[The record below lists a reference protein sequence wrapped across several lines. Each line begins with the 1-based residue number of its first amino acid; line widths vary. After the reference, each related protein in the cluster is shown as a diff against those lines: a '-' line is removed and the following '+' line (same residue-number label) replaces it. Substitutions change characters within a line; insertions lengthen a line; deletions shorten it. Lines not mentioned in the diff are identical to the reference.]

1 MPQMNPAQARLIDP
15 VLSTFA
21 QGYSDPEFTGGLLF
35 PAVPVDVA
43 GGQVLEFGKEAFRRY
58 STQRAPGAA
67 IKRMQTGFLGR
78 PYALENHGFAGV
90 VPVEIQRDALAVPG
104 VDLGRR
110 AMSGALA
117 VVRRN
122 LEAQQAAIALDA
134 ANYDANHKIALTGAG
149 KWSDPASKPITQI
162 SDYRE
167 AVRSSCGRYP
177 NLAHFS
183 AIGWQA
189 FINNPE
195 VTDRIKHTQTGIVT
209 EQIAAVLLQVDRVVV
224 GKAIYAD
231 GADAFADIWGN
242 SCVLAY
248 TALGSKEKEEPSY
261 GYTYTL
267 KGHPAVMQP
276 WYDPDTNS
284 WIYPALYER
293 LPVITQL
300 GSAFLVQNPK

>member
-1 MPQMNPAQARLIDP
+1 MPQQTPAQARLIDP

-21 QGYSDPEFTGGLLF
+21 QGYSDPEFTGGFLF
-35 PAVPVDVA
+35 PSVPVDVA
-43 GGQVLEFGKEAFRRY
+43 GGQILEFGKESMRRY
-58 STQRAPGAA
+58 QTQRAPGTQ

-78 PYALENHGFAGV
+78 PYALENHGFAGQ
-90 VPVEIQRDALAVPG
+90 VPVENQRDALAVPG

-110 AMSGALA
+110 AMSSALA
-117 VVRRN
+117 VVRRS
-122 LEAQQAAIALDA
+122 LEIQQAAVALSTG
-134 ANYDANHKIALTGAG
+134 NYDANHRIALTGVA

-162 SDYRE
+162 SEYRE
-167 AVRSSCGRYP
+167 AVRASCGRYP

-183 AIGWQA
+183 AVAWQG

-195 VTDRIKHTQTGIVT
+195 VLDRIKHTQTGIVT
-209 EQIAAVLLQVDRVVV
+209 EQIAAVLLQVERVVV

-231 GADAFADIWGN
+231 AADAFADVWGN

-248 TALGSKEKEEPSY
+248 VALGSKEKEEPSY

-267 KGHPAVMQP
+267 RGHPAVMQP

-284 WIYPALYER
+284 WVYPAMYER
-293 LPVITQL
+293 LPVMTQL
-300 GSAFLVQNPK
+300 GSGFLVQNPN